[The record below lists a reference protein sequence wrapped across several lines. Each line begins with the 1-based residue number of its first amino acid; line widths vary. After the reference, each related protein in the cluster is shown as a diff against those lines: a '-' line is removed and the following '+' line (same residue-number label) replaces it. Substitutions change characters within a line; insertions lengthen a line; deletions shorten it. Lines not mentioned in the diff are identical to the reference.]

1 MQRMIYGV
9 TNRSDK
15 VRRVLVL
22 VVCLAVVALATF
34 AQAELEGRL
43 PATPGGDDYQA
54 YYDTVL
60 DITWL
65 AHANFPTEETFGVE
79 PINGPETSN
88 PGAVTFLGANQY
100 ISGMND
106 ACHLGF
112 SNWRLPVVAPINGSA
127 FVLDEI
133 VNDGSKDRGYN
144 VSAPGTA
151 FAGSTASELAHLYY
165 NTLGNVASVDT
176 TGAERSCA
184 IDAPLFCLTNAEPFT
199 DVMPFTYWIGTPF
212 DPNPS
217 GAWAFWY
224 GTGIQN
230 AFGQQLGSHVWPVLD
245 GDGAAGPPIVC
256 GDSNDDGQITAVDA
270 LAALVTGAGFG
281 SCSLS
286 RCDVN
291 GSGSVTATDALI
303 LLRAA
308 VGEPIALTCPAC

>member
-1 MQRMIYGV
+1 MHRMTHEM

-15 VRRVLVL
+15 VRRVSML
-22 VVCLAVVALATF
+22 VVCLAVFALATY

-65 AHANFPTEETFGVE
+65 AHANFPTIETFGVE
-79 PINGPETSN
+79 PINGPGTSN
-88 PGAVTFLGANQY
+88 PGAVTFGGANQY
-100 ISGMND
+100 ISAMND
-106 ACHLGF
+106 VCYLGF
-112 SNWRLPVVAPINGSA
+112 SNWRLPVVAPINGNA

-144 VSAPGTA
+144 ISAPGTD

-165 NTLGNVASVDT
+165 NTLGNLAAVDT
-176 TGAERSCA
+176 SGAARPCA
-184 IDAPLFCLTNAEPFT
+184 IDPPLFCLANTEPFT
-199 DVMPFTYWIGTPF
+199 AIAPFTYWIGTRF

-217 GAWAFWY
+217 GAWAFAF
-224 GTGIQN
+224 GDGIQN
-230 AFGQQLGSHVWPVLD
+230 VFGQQLGSQVWPVLD
-245 GDGAAGPPIVC
+245 GDGADGPPIVC
-256 GDSNDDGQITAVDA
+256 GDSNDDGQTSAVDA
-270 LAALVTGAGFG
+270 LAALVTGVGLG

-286 RCDVN
+286 RCDVD

-303 LLRAA
+303 LLRVA
-308 VGEPIALTCPAC
+308 VGEPIELACPSC